1 MLPAVERV
9 IADRTIRGVYDHIFR
24 MRRCEK
30 QRAARGDMAEERR
43 HEPPHVVT
51 ENMLDDLSTDD
62 KVEGPAISISDGA
75 KKIREMSEPSVGC
88 LCLNDAGLIR
98 GHFHVCL
105 E

>member
-9 IADRTIRGVYDHIFR
+9 IADRTVRGVYDHIFR

-43 HEPPHVVT
+43 DISHVVT

-75 KKIREMSEPSVGC
+75 KKIREMSEPSRV
-88 LCLNDAGLIR
+88 ASA
-98 GHFHVCL
+98 
-105 E
+105 